1 MRRSGFSLRI
11 LLCFLSAVCSQAPV
25 RQARADTE
33 VAAKS
38 AGPAIALAGRVTD
51 EAGLFSGEQKRVLS
65 GKLEKLEQSTGHQ
78 MVIVTVASLGGAEI
92 GAFTTSLG
100 NDWGIGRKGHND
112 GIVLLVAPKEQLAQI
127 SVGYGLE
134 AVLPDEL
141 CQGIMNERMIPRFR
155 AGDLFGGVDAGV
167 DALIERLD

>member
-1 MRRSGFSLRI
+1 MKRASLSRI
-11 LLCFLSAVCSQAPV
+11 LLCLLLAACSQAPG
-25 RQARADTE
+25 REARADTE
-33 VAAKS
+33 GTAKS
-38 AGPAIALAGRVTD
+38 VGPAVALAGRVAD
-51 EAGLFSGEQKRVLS
+51 EAGLFSAEQKRVLS
-65 GKLEKLEQSTGHQ
+65 EKLEKLEQSTRHQ
-78 MVIVTVASLGGAEI
+78 MVVVTVASLGGAEI

-100 NDWGIGRKGHND
+100 NDWGIGRKGHDD
-112 GIVLLVAPKEQLAQI
+112 GIVLLIAPKEQLAQI

-141 CQGIMNERMIPRFR
+141 CQSIMNERMIPRFR